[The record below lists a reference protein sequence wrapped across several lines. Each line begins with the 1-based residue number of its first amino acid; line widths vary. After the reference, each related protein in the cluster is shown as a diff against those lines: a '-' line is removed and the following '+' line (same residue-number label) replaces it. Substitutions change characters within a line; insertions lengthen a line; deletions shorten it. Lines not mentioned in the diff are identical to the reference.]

1 MIKSFRHKGLQ
12 KFVETGSKAGIQ
24 LKHSTKLLV
33 QLTVLDEATVPEE
46 MNVAG
51 WLWHELKGDQKNRW
65 AVKVNGN
72 WRLTFEFE
80 GPNAILV
87 DYEDYH

>member
-1 MIKSFRHKGLQ
+1 MQ
-12 KFVETGSKAGIQ
+12 KFFETGSKAGIQ
-24 LKHSTKLLV
+24 SKHASKLLI
-33 QLTVLDEATVPEE
+33 QLTVLNEATTPEE
-46 MNVAG
+46 MDVAG
-51 WLWHELKGDQKNRW
+51 WMWHELKGNLKGCW

-72 WRLTFEFE
+72 WRLTFGFE